1 MFNSIGTYVPTEVK
15 GSSYMYTNT
24 ELYCVFHRRR
34 ELLLR
39 VDMKWLKRSVMYILP
54 VCACCNTSRLH
65 VQDHKYKKLKF
76 FEQDQ
81 VFWTPASTTLG
92 LYAQLAVKRYREINR
107 RQIL

>member
-1 MFNSIGTYVPTEVK
+1 MF
-15 GSSYMYTNT
+15 
-24 ELYCVFHRRR
+24 FHRRR

-39 VDMKWLKRSVMYILP
+39 VAMKWLKRSVMHVYTASL
-54 VCACCNTSRLH
+54 CCNTSCLH

-81 VFWTPASTTLG
+81 VFWTPASTTSG